1 MNNYLNLPNIPSNL
15 MGNVFLGCRGQGD
28 CRSLTGKV
36 LLTVIMVDD
45 SESSWNVLAISD
57 YKKKQAAATAK
68 LQAEAKRYGVS
79 LNIGMHYLR
88 SRIEGTFS
96 IQDFS
101 GWVSKALRGAGLPQE
116 EEVIPML
123 RRNAGVKEAAII
135 FAVNRPGRAFAIA
148 RNIQKAFEYTI
159 VYGEDADY
167 RHELLHLFGAKDFYY
182 PADVKKIAEKYFS
195 DSIMMRT
202 YGDVKVDELT
212 AYLVGWTDKVSDKI
226 QRFLT
231 ETSWVTQQYINDA
244 CKSETKTGFG
254 TILYGKAVYTG
265 DLAAGLP
272 HGKGKLVWPSGN
284 TYEGEWKNGAVHGRG
299 VMTWK
304 EIKNTYSG
312 EWKNWKRHGYGTYTY
327 ADGRTLSGRWEE
339 DTYKG

>member
-231 ETSWVTQQYINDA
+231 ETSWVTSNISTMPANQKQKQDSEPFSMERPFTPVILQQ
-244 CKSETKTGFG
+244 GFRMEREN
-254 TILYGKAVYTG
+254 LYGQAEILTR
-265 DLAAGLP
+265 AS
-272 HGKGKLVWPSGN
+272 GKTVQFTAEVL
-284 TYEGEWKNGAVHGRG
+284 
-299 VMTWK
+299 
-304 EIKNTYSG
+304 
-312 EWKNWKRHGYGTYTY
+312 
-327 ADGRTLSGRWEE
+327 
-339 DTYKG
+339 